1 MKFSELV
8 FDHDGC
14 CDQQGGWATA
24 HHANGVRSD
33 VYKEGKGF
41 AVATFAGNV
50 LLKGKEPLA
59 SEAEVEARLLADSK
73 IDC

>member
-14 CDQQGGWATA
+14 CDQQGGWATVR
-24 HHANGVRSD
+24 HDNGARSD
-33 VYKEGKGF
+33 VYKDGEGF

-50 LLKGKEPLA
+50 LLKGKETLT
-59 SEAEVEARLLADSK
+59 SDAEVEARLLADSK